1 MAECEDFEENG
12 WIRDR
17 IEATQELILAIE
29 AAMVSVAGGATS
41 YTIDSG
47 QTRQTV
53 TKSTSGEL
61 KNTLNELENRR
72 AVLRSQLNGTKVN
85 LRPGW

>member
-1 MAECEDFEENG
+1 MAECEDVAEQN
-12 WIRDR
+12 WIYQR
-17 IEATQELILAIE
+17 IDATEAMILAVE
-29 AAMVSVAGGATS
+29 AAITTVAGGATS
-41 YTIDSG
+41 YTLDSG

-61 KNTLNELENRR
+61 KNTLSELENRR
-72 AVLRSQLNGTKVN
+72 AVLKAQLNGKKVN